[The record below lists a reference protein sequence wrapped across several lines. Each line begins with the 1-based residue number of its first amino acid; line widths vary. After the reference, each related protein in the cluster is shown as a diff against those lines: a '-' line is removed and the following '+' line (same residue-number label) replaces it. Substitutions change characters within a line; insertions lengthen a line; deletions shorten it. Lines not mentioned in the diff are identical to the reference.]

1 VDRKLA
7 TRNIRMA
14 LLLGAFSMFM
24 LGLSFVAAL
33 IWIG

>member
-1 VDRKLA
+1 MDRRLA

-14 LLLGAFSMFM
+14 LLIGAFSVFM
-24 LGLSFVAAL
+24 LGLSFVAAE